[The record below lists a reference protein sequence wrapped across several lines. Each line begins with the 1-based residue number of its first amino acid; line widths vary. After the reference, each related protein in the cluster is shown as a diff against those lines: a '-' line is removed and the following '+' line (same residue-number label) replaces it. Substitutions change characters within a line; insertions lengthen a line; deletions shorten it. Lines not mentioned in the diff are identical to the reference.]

1 MARRHSA
8 RSGTA
13 NPAKRMGSEMQ
24 EARKG
29 AVLQSVDHALAV
41 LESFDAGNP
50 ELGVTALS
58 GRLKLAKST
67 VYRLLTTLCARG
79 YVYQNPATGKYRL
92 GLKAFEVGSLAVSQ
106 LTVREVAVPFLE
118 KLRDATKETVHLGV
132 RDGDSVIYIDKIE
145 TLHSIRMYSRIGR
158 RAPLHCTA
166 LGKVLLAFAPPA
178 EAARLVPRGL
188 KRYTPNS
195 IIDPE
200 VLGKELDLVR
210 ERGYALDDEE
220 FEEGLKCVAAPL
232 WDYTGAVVAS
242 AGIAGPHI
250 RITSDRLPDLIAVVR
265 ETAAEISARL
275 GHRLAPPKPG
285 A

>member
-1 MARRHSA
+1 MR
-8 RSGTA
+8 
-13 NPAKRMGSEMQ
+13 

-29 AVLQSVDHALAV
+29 TLLQSVDHALAV
-41 LESFDAGNP
+41 LETFDAATP

-67 VYRLLTTLCARG
+67 VYRLLTTLAARG

-92 GLKAFEVGSLAVSQ
+92 GLKAFEVGSLAVGQ
-106 LTVREVAVPFLE
+106 LTVRETALPFLE
-118 KLRDATKETVHLGV
+118 SLRDLTKETVHLGV
-132 RDGDSVIYIDKIE
+132 RDGDSVIYLEKIE
-145 TLHSIRMYSRIGR
+145 TPHSIRMYSQIGR

-166 LGKVLLAFAPPA
+166 LGKVLLAFSPPA
-178 EAARLVPRGL
+178 EAARLLRRAL
-188 KRYTPNS
+188 RRYTPS
-195 IIDPE
+195 TLTDPD
-200 VLGKELDLVR
+200 VLGKELARVR
-210 ERGYALDDEE
+210 DQRYAIDDEE

-250 RITSDRLPDLIAVVR
+250 RITPDRLPELIKVVC
-265 ETAAEISARL
+265 EATGEISARL
-275 GHRLAPPKPG
+275 GYRPAPPAGPK

>member
-1 MARRHSA
+1 MR
-8 RSGTA
+8 
-13 NPAKRMGSEMQ
+13 

-29 AVLQSVDHALAV
+29 IVLQSVDHALAV
-41 LESFDAGNP
+41 LESFDGSTP

-67 VYRLLTTLCARG
+67 VYRLLFTLASRG

-106 LTVREVAVPFLE
+106 LTVRDAALPSLE
-118 KLRDATKETVHLGV
+118 RLRDVTKETVHLGV
-132 RDGDSVIYIDKIE
+132 RDGDAVIYIDKIE
-145 TLHSIRMYSRIGR
+145 TPHAMRMYSRTGR

-166 LGKVLLAFAPPA
+166 LGKALLAFVPPA
-178 EAARLVPRGL
+178 ESARLLRRGL
-188 KRYTPNS
+188 RRYTPNTLT
-195 IIDPE
+195 DLE
-200 VLGKELDLVR
+200 VLGKELATIR
-210 ERGYALDDEE
+210 EKGYALDDEE

-265 ETAAEISARL
+265 EVTGEISARL
-275 GHRLAPPKPG
+275 GYRAGAAPRAG
-285 A
+285 

>member
-1 MARRHSA
+1 MR
-8 RSGTA
+8 
-13 NPAKRMGSEMQ
+13 EQ
-24 EARKG
+24 RKG
-29 AVLQSVDHALAV
+29 TILRSVDHALAV
-41 LESFDAGNP
+41 LETFDAGTP

-67 VYRLLTTLCARG
+67 VYRLLSTLASRG

-106 LTVREVAVPFLE
+106 LTVREAALPFLE

-132 RDGDSVIYIDKIE
+132 READAVIYIDKIE
-145 TLHSIRMYSRIGR
+145 TPLAIRMYSRIGR

-166 LGKVLLAFAPPA
+166 LGKVLLAFAGPA
-178 EAARLVPRGL
+178 EAGRMARRDL
-188 KRYTPNS
+188 KRYTPNT
-195 IIDPE
+195 ITDPD
-200 VLGKELDLVR
+200 VLAKELALVR

-232 WDYTGAVVAS
+232 WDYTGTVVAS

-250 RITSDRLPDLIAVVR
+250 RITSDRLQELIAVVR
-265 ETAAEISARL
+265 ETAAEVSARL
-275 GHRLAPPKPG
+275 GYRPPLPRP
-285 A
+285 

>member
-1 MARRHSA
+1 MREH
-8 RSGTA
+8 
-13 NPAKRMGSEMQ
+13 
-24 EARKG
+24 RKG
-29 AVLQSVDHALAV
+29 TILQSVDHALAV
-41 LESFDAGNP
+41 LETFDAGTP

-67 VYRLLTTLCARG
+67 VYRLLSTLASRG

-106 LTVREVAVPFLE
+106 LTVREAALPFLE

-132 RDGDSVIYIDKIE
+132 READAVIYIDKIE
-145 TLHSIRMYSRIGR
+145 TPLAIRMYSRIGR

-166 LGKVLLAFAPPA
+166 LGKVLLAFAGPA
-178 EAARLVPRGL
+178 EAGRMARRDL
-188 KRYTPNS
+188 KRYTPNT
-195 IIDPE
+195 ITDPD
-200 VLGKELDLVR
+200 VLAKELALVR

-232 WDYTGAVVAS
+232 WDYTGTVVAS

-250 RITSDRLPDLIAVVR
+250 RITSDRLPELIAVVR
-265 ETAAEISARL
+265 ETAAEVSARL
-275 GHRLAPPKPG
+275 GYRPPLPRP
-285 A
+285 